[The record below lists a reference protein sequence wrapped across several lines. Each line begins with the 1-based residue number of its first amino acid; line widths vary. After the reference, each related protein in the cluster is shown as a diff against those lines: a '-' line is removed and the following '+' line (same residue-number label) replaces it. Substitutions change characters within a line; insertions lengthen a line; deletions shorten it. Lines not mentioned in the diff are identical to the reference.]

1 MLELYQIEGCS
12 YCQVVRETLD
22 ELGLAYIVRPVP
34 AEHARRDRVREIS
47 GQTLVPVL
55 VDTERHVVIH
65 ESRDIIAYLREHY
78 SGKH

>member
-12 YCQVVRETLD
+12 ACERVRETLD
-22 ELGLAYIVRPVP
+22 ELGLSYVVRPVP
-34 AEHARRDRVREIS
+34 PEHARRDRVIEIS

-55 VDTERHVVIH
+55 VDAERHLVMH